1 MTTKERRKY
10 PTVLRYP
17 GGKSRVIYRLYR
29 QNMIPQSIKEY
40 REGFLGGGSCALA
53 FSTMYPNIPV
63 WVNDLYTNLY
73 HFWSQ
78 LQNNSDSLIN
88 RLLELK
94 NEACIHKDYDKK
106 TLEGFS
112 QEVVDELEK
121 KHRELYANMRGL
133 IDTSEDPHD
142 LATAFYVLNRSSF
155 GGFTEQNKNAFIR
168 DSYKDTIFSQSKIK
182 KLANISKIIQPWRI
196 TNGDYRDLM
205 EAPGEDVFV
214 FLDPPY
220 LIKDM
225 LYGKNKEMHTGFS
238 HEDFVESCKKTP
250 HNWMITYNVHP
261 WLKEQYADYTMEL
274 FEFRYSLAHRAE
286 NKNKK
291 EELLIMNYTP
301 EKSSTNNIISELLD
315 V

>member
-1 MTTKERRKY
+1 MAKTTERRKY

-17 GGKSRVIYRLYR
+17 GGKSRIIYYLFRK
-29 QNMIPQSIKEY
+29 NMLPENIKEY

-53 FSTMYPNIPV
+53 FSVMYPDIPV
-63 WVNDLYTNLY
+63 WVNDLYYNLFA
-73 HFWSQ
+73 FWTQ
-78 LQNNSDSLIN
+78 LQKNPDLLIN

-94 NEACIHKDYDKK
+94 DEACRA
-106 TLEGFS
+106 EGV
-112 QEVVDELEK
+112 EELEK
-121 KHRELYANMRGL
+121 KHRALYADMRDL
-133 IDTSEDPHD
+133 IDTSDDDFD

-168 DSYKDTIFSQSKIK
+168 DSYKNTIFSQSKIK
-182 KLANISKIIQPWRI
+182 KLANISEIIQPWRI
-196 TNGDYRDLM
+196 TNQDYRDLM

-238 HEDFVESCKKTP
+238 HEAFVKACKDTP
-250 HNWMITYNVHP
+250 HNWMITYNEHP
-261 WLKEQYADYTMEL
+261 WLREQFVDFHMEN
-274 FEFRYSLAHRAE
+274 FEFRYSLAHRKE

-291 EELLIMNYTP
+291 EELLVMNYQLP
-301 EKSSTNNIISELLD
+301 RDLPKNNVIEDLLYA
-315 V
+315 

>member
-29 QNMIPQSIKEY
+29 KNMLPQSIKEY

-53 FSTMYPNIPV
+53 FSTMYPDIPV

-78 LQNNSDSLIN
+78 LQTNSDSLIN

-94 NEACIHKDYDKK
+94 DEACRSED
-106 TLEGFS
+106 
-112 QEVVDELEK
+112 VDELER
-121 KHRELYANMRGL
+121 KHRELYASMRGL
-133 IDTSEDPHD
+133 IDGSTDPLD

-155 GGFTEQNKNAFIR
+155 GGFTQQNKNAFIR
-168 DSYKDTIFSQSKIK
+168 DSYKNTIFSQSKIR
-182 KLANISKIIQPWRI
+182 KLADISNIIQPWRI
-196 TNGDYRDLM
+196 TNQDYRNLM
-205 EAPGEDVFV
+205 TEPGEDVFI

-238 HEDFVESCKKTP
+238 HDDFIQSCKDTP
-250 HNWMITYNVHP
+250 HNWMITYNEHP
-261 WLKEQYADYTMEL
+261 WLREQFSEFHL
-274 FEFRYSLAHRAE
+274 ENFEFRYSLAHRAA

-291 EELLIMNYTP
+291 VELLIMNYTSP
-301 EKSSTNNIISELLD
+301 EEISNNVIEELLYK
-315 V
+315 

>member
-1 MTTKERRKY
+1 MTKERRKY

-29 QNMIPQSIKEY
+29 RNMLPEDMKEY

-53 FSTMYPNIPV
+53 FSTMYPGIPV

-73 HFWSQ
+73 YFWIQ
-78 LQNNSDSLIN
+78 LQTNSDSLIN

-94 NEACIHKDYDKK
+94 DEACRAEDI
-106 TLEGFS
+106 E
-112 QEVVDELEK
+112 ELEK
-121 KHRELYANMRGL
+121 NHRELYADMRGL
-133 IDTSEDPHD
+133 IDTSEDPND

-168 DSYKDTIFSQSKIK
+168 DSYKNTIFSQSKIK
-182 KLANISKIIQPWRI
+182 KLANISSIIQPWRI
-196 TNGDYRDLM
+196 TNSDYRDLM
-205 EAPGEDVFV
+205 TAPGKDVFV

-225 LYGKNKEMHTGFS
+225 LYGKNKEMHSSFS
-238 HEDFVESCKKTP
+238 HDDFIKSCKETS
-250 HNWMITYNVHP
+250 HNWMITYNDHP
-261 WLKEQYADYTMEL
+261 WLREQFSDYHMEN

-291 EELLIMNYTP
+291 EELLIMNYILP
-301 EKSSTNNIISELLD
+301 RDLPNNNVLEALLSA
-315 V
+315 

>member
-29 QNMIPQSIKEY
+29 KNMLPQSIKEY

-53 FSTMYPNIPV
+53 FSTMYPDIPV

-78 LQNNSDSLIN
+78 LQTNSDSLIN

-94 NEACIHKDYDKK
+94 DEACRSED
-106 TLEGFS
+106 
-112 QEVVDELEK
+112 VDELER
-121 KHRELYANMRGL
+121 KHRELYASMRGL
-133 IDTSEDPHD
+133 IDGSTDPFD

-168 DSYKDTIFSQSKIK
+168 DSYKNTIFSQSKIR
-182 KLANISKIIQPWRI
+182 KLADISNIIQPWRI
-196 TNGDYRDLM
+196 TNQDYRNLM
-205 EAPGEDVFV
+205 TEPGEDVFI

-238 HEDFVESCKKTP
+238 HDDFIQSCKDTP
-250 HNWMITYNVHP
+250 HNWMITYNEHP
-261 WLKEQYADYTMEL
+261 WLREQFSEFHL
-274 FEFRYSLAHRAE
+274 ENFEFRYSLAHRAA

-291 EELLIMNYTP
+291 VELLIMNYTSP
-301 EKSSTNNIISELLD
+301 EEISNNVIEELLYK
-315 V
+315 